1 MLVTVSSKAK
11 DYVVMSN
18 FHLQDK
24 RLSLRAVG
32 LLSIVLSLPQG
43 QNLTLDE
50 LADIAREKKNAIK
63 SILLELQDCGYL
75 QIVEVCQSENG
86 VTDTFKTYKFLEFPY
101 ATETE
106 NKNAVEPTLVDI
118 KQVMPQ
124 QNVSTTGE
132 REERLQKGFEWFWGI
147 YPRRDGKKDAQ
158 KAWKA
163 IDPNH
168 ELIKKMKQSI
178 KANLSSGK
186 WKLDKPEY
194 IPMPATW
201 LRGERWNDESSNSSS
216 SAQPENDEGFDEN
229 GIKWLP
235 WT

>member
-1 MLVTVSSKAK
+1 MSVVVASKAK
-11 DYVVMSN
+11 DYVVMPKYH
-18 FHLQDK
+18 FQDT
-24 RLSLRAVG
+24 RLSLKAIG
-32 LLSIVLSLPQG
+32 LLSIILSLPPEEQD
-43 QNLTLDE
+43 LTLDE
-50 LADIAREKKNAIK
+50 VAHIAREERDAFD
-63 SILLELQDCGYL
+63 SILLELQNCGYL
-75 QIVEVCQSENG
+75 QVVENDQSEYG
-86 VTDTFKTYKFLEFPY
+86 KMYKFSELPPY
-101 ATETE
+101 DAKAKDESATELIPAE
-106 NKNAVEPTLVDI
+106 KRVVARQDKLKSNEK
-118 KQVMPQ
+118 
-124 QNVSTTGE
+124 
-132 REERLQKGFEWFWGI
+132 EERLQKGFEWFWGI

-216 SAQPENDEGFDEN
+216 SVQPENDEGFDEN